1 MVDSDPGRFYINVLR
16 KGRVIRGYRF
26 STSVS
31 DLTSATESDDVNE
44 KKELIS
50 PENKDIDNVFKNFS
64 RSMLTYLGF
73 VPVTMLIAPFLSS
86 AIVDRQIVELAETKG
101 VKREDLTTS
110 ESTIYEL
117 GLGHFREFRIRA
129 DEAIAAIHASD
140 HFPNVMLIGLISTY
154 DYFLSTI
161 LGVILHD
168 KSEIVFGMDN
178 NISYKELMNFSTLD
192 EIRDSIIAAK
202 IEDVIR
208 LSHHAQFDWMEKR
221 FGMELRKN
229 LEIWPTFVEIC

>member
-1 MVDSDPGRFYINVLR
+1 M
-16 KGRVIRGYRF
+16 K
-26 STSVS
+26 
-31 DLTSATESDDVNE
+31 
-44 KKELIS
+44 
-50 PENKDIDNVFKNFS
+50 
-64 RSMLTYLGF
+64 
-73 VPVTMLIAPFLSS
+73 LSQQYMHP
-86 AIVDRQIVELAETKG
+86 ITFQL
-101 VKREDLTTS
+101 
-110 ESTIYEL
+110 
-117 GLGHFREFRIRA
+117 
-129 DEAIAAIHASD
+129 
-140 HFPNVMLIGLISTY
+140 MLIGLISTY

-178 NISYKELMNFSTLD
+178 KYSYKELMNFSTLD

-229 LEIWPTFVEIC
+229 LEIWPTFEKYVSEEIYSRTREG